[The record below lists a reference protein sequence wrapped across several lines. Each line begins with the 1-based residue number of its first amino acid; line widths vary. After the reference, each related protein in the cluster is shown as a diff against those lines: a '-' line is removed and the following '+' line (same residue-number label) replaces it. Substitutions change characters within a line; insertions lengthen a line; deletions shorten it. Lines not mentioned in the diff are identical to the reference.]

1 MLRRKKPDPNYKPEE
16 EYTWPMMARKI
27 AQWKKKAPYPKTQT
41 ESYRVEIINIGD
53 GPEKKKSASWNGAQE
68 LE

>member
-16 EYTWPMMARKI
+16 EYAWPMMARKI
-27 AQWKKKAPYPKTQT
+27 AQWEKKAKYPKTPT
-41 ESYRVEIINIGD
+41 ESYRTEIMYIGD
-53 GPEKKKSASWNGAQE
+53 GPEKKKSASGNGAQE